1 MNSSLL
7 LAIAVAVLSVT
18 QCHATERFGSFGGND
33 DWYDD
38 DWYYYEDYDYEEIVQ
53 DCAGTACD
61 PDTEFCIMNGLAD
74 DKTPRFACAKK
85 MEGGMPCFDNDDWC
99 LSDEGCNGWG
109 GWGVCH
115 AVETCTGWFCLGRS
129 DETKNEERAGRMK
142 KQVRSRKTKNE
153 ERAGR
158 MKKQVRSRK
167 TKNEE

>member
-7 LAIAVAVLSVT
+7 LAIAIAVLSVT
-18 QCHATERFGSFGGND
+18 QCHASDATERFGFGGPVDD
-33 DWYDD
+33 DWYDYD
-38 DWYYYEDYDYEEIVQ
+38 ISFESDYDYEDTI

-61 PDTEFCIMNGLAD
+61 ADTEFCIMNGLSD
-74 DKTPRFACAKK
+74 DKTPRFECAKK
-85 MEGGMPCFDNDDWC
+85 ME
-99 LSDEGCNGWG
+99 
-109 GWGVCH
+109 VCH
-115 AVETCTGWFCLGRS
+115 DDVEYECTGWWCDMGRS